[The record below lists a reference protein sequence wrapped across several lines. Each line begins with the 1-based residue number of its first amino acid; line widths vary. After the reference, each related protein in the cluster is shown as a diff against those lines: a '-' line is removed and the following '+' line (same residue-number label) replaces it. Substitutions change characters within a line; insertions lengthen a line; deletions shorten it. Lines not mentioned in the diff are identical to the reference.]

1 MAGQFLPSVIMVS
14 ASEQND
20 THLHI
25 TKVIPPVVN
34 LINRTI
40 ILAVEYAKRNC

>member
-20 THLHI
+20 VHLHI
-25 TKVIPPVVN
+25 TKVV
-34 LINRTI
+34 
-40 ILAVEYAKRNC
+40 RNYVSKKKQKPF